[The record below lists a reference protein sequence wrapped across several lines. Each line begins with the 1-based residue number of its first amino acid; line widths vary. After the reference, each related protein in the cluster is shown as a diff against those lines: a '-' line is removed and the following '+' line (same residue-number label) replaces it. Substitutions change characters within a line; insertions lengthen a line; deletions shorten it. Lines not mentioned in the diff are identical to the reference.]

1 MLQQGLG
8 VESSHK
14 PQVQRSY
21 DIIHVPTAKGSKTRQ
36 KLRKYLSESLSR
48 DLSTNGIRCTQQTTP
63 NPSNVT
69 PYTLQNTTAVLNL

>member
-14 PQVQRSY
+14 PQVQCSY
-21 DIIHVPTAKGSKTRQ
+21 DRTHVPTAKGSKTRQ
-36 KLRKYLSESLSR
+36 KLHKYLSESLSR
-48 DLSTNGIRCTQQTTP
+48 DLSTNGIRCKQQTTP

-69 PYTLQNTTAVLNL
+69 PKPSKTQKQF